1 MMLLRRTPKRQLFLR
16 YSTQTEPAVA
26 EESAQETQEIVQE
39 TVKETVTETA
49 SDDPLHQYLEPK
61 LRNFVKK
68 DRPFPMNPYFKPQ
81 PPLSN
86 KTRQEIFDLYEED
99 STKWTLRQLADK
111 FGISIVRTEAIL
123 RLKTLGKNMN
133 LKLTEPLV
141 EGMEQMLGKAST
153 ESRLEPLK
161 ETVLAANKPFI
172 QLLDEE
178 KHLSPEDAAVLLK
191 LKPQENFDKTLN
203 KKFKVFEESAKPS
216 PMETDTFKGGKTSF
230 MITDTSSGQLFIREK
245 NGDFRKASTS
255 EVWLKRNGKPK
266 GFAMGP
272 R

>member
-1 MMLLRRTPKRQLFLR
+1 MDTK
-16 YSTQTEPAVA
+16 
-26 EESAQETQEIVQE
+26 I
-39 TVKETVTETA
+39 TA
-49 SDDPLHQYLEPK
+49 
-61 LRNFVKK
+61 
-68 DRPFPMNPYFKPQ
+68 
-81 PPLSN
+81 
-86 KTRQEIFDLYEED
+86 
-99 STKWTLRQLADK
+99 
-111 FGISIVRTEAIL
+111 
-123 RLKTLGKNMN
+123 
-133 LKLTEPLV
+133 PLV

-178 KHLSPEDAAVLLK
+178 KHLSPEVPLYSYQDAAVLLK

-203 KKFKVFEESAKPS
+203 KKFKVFEESAKPA
-216 PMETDTFKGGKTSF
+216 PIDTDALKGGKHSF

-245 NGDFRKASTS
+245 NGDLRKASTS

>member
-1 MMLLRRTPKRQLFLR
+1 MMLLRRIPKRQLFLR
-16 YSTQTEPAVA
+16 YSTQAEPIVA
-26 EESAQETQEIVQE
+26 EEAAQEIVQE
-39 TVKETVTETA
+39 APVEEENN
-49 SDDPLHQYLEPK
+49 DPLQQYLEPK
-61 LRNFVKK
+61 LRNFIKADK
-68 DRPFPMNPYFKPQ
+68 PFPMNPYFKPR

-99 STKWTLRQLADK
+99 STKWTPRQLAEK
-111 FGISIVRTEAIL
+111 FGISIVRVEAIL
-123 RLKTLGKNMN
+123 RLKSLGKQMDT
-133 LKLTEPLV
+133 KITAPLV

-203 KKFKVFEESAKPS
+203 KKFKVFEESAKPA
-216 PMETDTFKGGKTSF
+216 PIDTDALKGGKHSF

-245 NGDFRKASTS
+245 NGDLRKASTS